1 MTRRTLEDRL
11 FPILNEALGWEI
23 SAQADR
29 AGYACSPREKLDS
42 LESYETVEVLIR
54 SPWGAT
60 PDLGSNP
67 AFSRFIP
74 LDGTSSMVAGNVPVS
89 DLKEISEA
97 LIQAVMHNPNFGCP
111 RGRLLWSGKT
121 IYHGTDSVSAH
132 DIVQNGVDLSQ
143 CERGYFGLGFYAADV
158 EATARSN
165 YADFSGE
172 SGGDVV
178 QGDIAE
184 GANILDMRNCEDQR
198 VWDSGRFSD
207 KVHLP
212 AFPKEMR
219 MAGIDGVYDRSFGGV
234 VIYNPACLQN
244 IRISPSPEREDTL
257 DF

>member
-1 MTRRTLEDRL
+1 MIRRTLEDRL
-11 FPILNEALGWEI
+11 FPILNEVMGWEI

-29 AGYACSPREKLDS
+29 AGYACSPREKLDA

-54 SPWGAT
+54 SPWGAA
-60 PDLGSNP
+60 PDLSSNP
-67 AFSRFIP
+67 AFSRFSP
-74 LDGTSSMVAGNVPVS
+74 LDGTSCVTAGNVPVS
-89 DLKEISEA
+89 ELNDISSA
-97 LIQAVMHNPNFGCP
+97 LIQAVMQNPNFGCP
-111 RGRLLWSGKT
+111 RGHLSWPGKT
-121 IYHGTDSVSAH
+121 IYHGTDSTSAQ

-158 EATARSN
+158 EETARSN

-178 QGDIAE
+178 QAEIVE
-184 GANILDMRNCEDQR
+184 GANILDMRNWEDQR
-198 VWDSGRFSD
+198 VWAAGGFSD
-207 KVHLP
+207 RAHLP

-234 VIYNPACLQN
+234 VIYNPSCLQN
-244 IRISPSPEREDTL
+244 IRTSPSPEREDAL